1 MYLYYL
7 SILYVIEIS
16 IRCKY
21 MSRMV
26 AIELL
31 QIIKD
36 TPRITPSEMGG
47 KLRFTTQYVRNTLR
61 VLGELN
67 LVKTPVRGSYIITE
81 LGSHVLINQEDEK

>member
-1 MYLYYL
+1 
-7 SILYVIEIS
+7 
-16 IRCKY
+16 

-31 QIIKD
+31 QLIKE
-36 TPRITPSEMGG
+36 TPRITPAEMGG

-67 LVKTPVRGSYIITE
+67 LVTTQVRGSYVISK
-81 LGSHVLINQEDEK
+81 LGEHVLENQR